1 MRELVHSPSDT
12 QSPFLLDVV
21 SNLNPEEILRAEP
34 PKVPYVCVSMPE
46 HMWRSEDD
54 SEESVL

>member
-21 SNLNPEEILRAEP
+21 SNLNPEEILWAEP
-34 PKVPYVCVSMPE
+34 PKVPDVCVCVCVHARAYVE
-46 HMWRSEDD
+46 VRG
-54 SEESVL
+54 

>member
-12 QSPFLLDVV
+12 QSPFLLDV
-21 SNLNPEEILRAEP
+21 SNLNPEEIFRAEP
-34 PKVPYVCVSMPE
+34 RKVPDVCVSMPE

-54 SEESVL
+54 SRESVL